1 MATVTIP
8 KLTICPPAQ
17 PRDGLSWPAHPGRK
31 WVPVKGAHATAHGM
45 ESDGL
50 TIKDLDSFQITEKKI
65 DYGREKERPL
75 WVTDNKKLGLV
86 LARWM
91 QSRAAIRCPGTG
103 TPAERIKAA
112 QERIAAAR
120 PRMIA
125 VLDGLCARLVAE
137 KQNAAPNQEQI
148 ATITQSIR
156 ELDTRLRVDEK
167 DGGLSL
173 AFGVV
178 NSYYLEGKDS
188 FQIAEELG
196 VLACHV
202 RQTLWRLDK
211 AWELVQDEQFV
222 VRVPRM
228 RINLLRGLNVN
239 ALRIPGKQQR
249 QCWVCGLLFYPA
261 HGNHKRCSDRKNC
274 KKRAKENAPKEKQ
287 IARYYCGPNCKDVG
301 YLFPKRLP
309 VPTKPGVGTFVP
321 VPNGDRYQN
330 YLKFCL
336 VVGTVPMS
344 EEQWRRGLR

>member
-1 MATVTIP
+1 MATATPTI
-8 KLTICPPAQ
+8 TICPPAP
-17 PRDGLSWPAHPGRK
+17 PREGLGWTAHPGKK

-75 WVTDNKKLGLV
+75 WVTDNKKLSLV

-91 QSRAAIRCPGTG
+91 ERRATIRQPGTG
-103 TPAERIKAA
+103 TPAEKIKAA

-125 VLDGLCARLVAE
+125 TLDGLCARLVVE

-167 DGGLSL
+167 GGGISL
-173 AFGVV
+173 AFGVA
-178 NSYYLEGKDS
+178 NSYYIEGKDS
-188 FQIAEELG
+188 FEIAEELG

-211 AWELVQDEQFV
+211 AWGLVQDEQFV

-239 ALRIPGKQQR
+239 ALRVPGKQQR
-249 QCWVCGLLFYPA
+249 QCWVCGLLFYPVNPK
-261 HGNHKRCSDRKNC
+261 HRRCGDRKNC

-287 IARYYCGPNCKDVG
+287 IARYYCGPHCKDVG
-301 YLFPKRLP
+301 YLFPRRLP

-336 VVGTVPMS
+336 VVGTVPMG
-344 EEQWRRGLR
+344 EEQWRRGL